1 MSNKT
6 ENTVANPMPINCR
19 AMKKLSI
26 VSLPFKIS
34 NKYPPKICI
43 FFEYRDICTKSL
55 KFYMRIDII
64 YRFQD
69 IPYSL
74 LFFP

>member
-43 FFEYRDICTKSL
+43 FFESRGYMGE
-55 KFYMRIDII
+55 KFSVFSDMKDTTLT
-64 YRFQD
+64 FVWV
-69 IPYSL
+69 
-74 LFFP
+74 